1 MGQAS
6 GAPYSARRTRLDEYL
21 QPNPSVGLE
30 WGRWE
35 DAEVASAK
43 LPCRRLTILTEG
55 LQAHRLVRGRAIHHS
70 LKDALD
76 QGRLVAWEN
85 SEVLPRQVAWSLTAL
100 TGEFHQEGGAAGEG
114 KRGL

>member
-6 GAPYSARRTRLDEYL
+6 GAPYSARRTRLDECL
-21 QPNPSVGLE
+21 QHHPSVGLGG
-30 WGRWE
+30 WWE

-55 LQAHRLVRGRAIHHS
+55 LQAHGLVRGRAIHHS
-70 LKDALD
+70 LKDALN
-76 QGRLVAWEN
+76 QGWLVAWEN
-85 SEVLPRQVAWSLTAL
+85 SEVLSRQVAWSLAAL